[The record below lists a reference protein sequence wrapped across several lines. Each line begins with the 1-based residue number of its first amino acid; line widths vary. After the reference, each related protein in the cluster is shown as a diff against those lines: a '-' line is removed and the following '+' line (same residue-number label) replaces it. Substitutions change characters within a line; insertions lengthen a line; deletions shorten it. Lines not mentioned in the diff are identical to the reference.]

1 MGNFIAIGL
10 NYSDHAAEA
19 GMPIP
24 KEPIIFNKAPSCLC
38 GPNDDTI
45 IPRDSTKLDWEI
57 ELGIVIGTRARYLSK
72 DKALDVVAGYCLAN
86 DVSERVFQIERA
98 GQWTKGKGCETFGP
112 LGPWLVTKDEIK
124 DPQKLNMWL
133 NVNGEKRQ
141 RGNTSTMIFDCRHIV
156 WCCSQYFIL
165 EPGDVIITGTPPG
178 VGLGMKPPTFLKAG
192 DVVTLGIDG
201 LGEQKQK
208 VVKGKNDQAS
218 ADTAN
223 AAPPDPVPVTLNPA
237 TTALLIFDI
246 VDPICSRQPNC
257 TGKMVPAISSL
268 LARARQAGVTVAFG
282 TRAPTMSNWLPE
294 VCPAPGDIKIES
306 QAQDRF
312 YNTDLDKTLKAKGIT
327 TLILAGWK
335 VSGSVTYTSVGATLR
350 GYTVVV
356 PVDASLDATDYEIA
370 IGQFQI
376 LHQHS
381 ANAANEALKDKA
393 STLSRTDL
401 ISFK

>member
-1 MGNFIAIGL
+1 M
-10 NYSDHAAEA
+10 
-19 GMPIP
+19 
-24 KEPIIFNKAPSCLC
+24 
-38 GPNDDTI
+38 T
-45 IPRDSTKLDWEI
+45 
-57 ELGIVIGTRARYLSK
+57 
-72 DKALDVVAGYCLAN
+72 
-86 DVSERVFQIERA
+86 
-98 GQWTKGKGCETFGP
+98 
-112 LGPWLVTKDEIK
+112 
-124 DPQKLNMWL
+124 
-133 NVNGEKRQ
+133 
-141 RGNTSTMIFDCRHIV
+141 
-156 WCCSQYFIL
+156 
-165 EPGDVIITGTPPG
+165 
-178 VGLGMKPPTFLKAG
+178 KPPL
-192 DVVTLGIDG
+192 TL
-201 LGEQKQK
+201 QMP
-208 VVKGKNDQAS
+208 S
-218 ADTAN
+218 
-223 AAPPDPVPVTLNPA
+223 PPDPVPVVLDPT

-257 TGKMVPAISSL
+257 TGKMVPAIASL
-268 LARARQAGVTVAFG
+268 LARARQASVTVAFG

-294 VCPAPGDIKIES
+294 VSPAPGDIKIES

-370 IGQFQI
+370 IGLYQI

-381 ANAANEALKDKA
+381 ANAANEALKDRA

>member
-1 MGNFIAIGL
+1 MTK
-10 NYSDHAAEA
+10 AAPTLQ
-19 GMPIP
+19 MP
-24 KEPIIFNKAPSCLC
+24 S
-38 GPNDDTI
+38 
-45 IPRDSTKLDWEI
+45 
-57 ELGIVIGTRARYLSK
+57 
-72 DKALDVVAGYCLAN
+72 
-86 DVSERVFQIERA
+86 
-98 GQWTKGKGCETFGP
+98 
-112 LGPWLVTKDEIK
+112 
-124 DPQKLNMWL
+124 
-133 NVNGEKRQ
+133 
-141 RGNTSTMIFDCRHIV
+141 
-156 WCCSQYFIL
+156 
-165 EPGDVIITGTPPG
+165 
-178 VGLGMKPPTFLKAG
+178 
-192 DVVTLGIDG
+192 
-201 LGEQKQK
+201 
-208 VVKGKNDQAS
+208 
-218 ADTAN
+218 
-223 AAPPDPVPVTLNPA
+223 PPDPVPVVLNPA

-257 TGKMVPAISSL
+257 TGKMVPAISAL

-282 TRAPTMSNWLPE
+282 TRAPTMSKWLPE
-294 VCPAPGDIKIES
+294 VLPAPGDIKIES

-370 IGQFQI
+370 IGLYQI

-381 ANAANEALKDKA
+381 ENAANEPLKERA

>member
-1 MGNFIAIGL
+1 M
-10 NYSDHAAEA
+10 
-19 GMPIP
+19 
-24 KEPIIFNKAPSCLC
+24 
-38 GPNDDTI
+38 T
-45 IPRDSTKLDWEI
+45 
-57 ELGIVIGTRARYLSK
+57 
-72 DKALDVVAGYCLAN
+72 
-86 DVSERVFQIERA
+86 
-98 GQWTKGKGCETFGP
+98 
-112 LGPWLVTKDEIK
+112 
-124 DPQKLNMWL
+124 
-133 NVNGEKRQ
+133 
-141 RGNTSTMIFDCRHIV
+141 
-156 WCCSQYFIL
+156 
-165 EPGDVIITGTPPG
+165 
-178 VGLGMKPPTFLKAG
+178 KPPQ
-192 DVVTLGIDG
+192 TL
-201 LGEQKQK
+201 QMP
-208 VVKGKNDQAS
+208 
-218 ADTAN
+218 
-223 AAPPDPVPVTLNPA
+223 APPDPVPVVLNPA

-257 TGKMVPAISSL
+257 TGKMVPAIASL

-294 VCPAPGDIKIES
+294 VLPAPGDIKIES

-370 IGQFQI
+370 IGQYQI

-381 ANAANEALKDKA
+381 ANATNEALKDRA

>member
-1 MGNFIAIGL
+1 M
-10 NYSDHAAEA
+10 
-19 GMPIP
+19 
-24 KEPIIFNKAPSCLC
+24 
-38 GPNDDTI
+38 T
-45 IPRDSTKLDWEI
+45 
-57 ELGIVIGTRARYLSK
+57 
-72 DKALDVVAGYCLAN
+72 
-86 DVSERVFQIERA
+86 
-98 GQWTKGKGCETFGP
+98 
-112 LGPWLVTKDEIK
+112 
-124 DPQKLNMWL
+124 
-133 NVNGEKRQ
+133 
-141 RGNTSTMIFDCRHIV
+141 
-156 WCCSQYFIL
+156 
-165 EPGDVIITGTPPG
+165 
-178 VGLGMKPPTFLKAG
+178 KPPL
-192 DVVTLGIDG
+192 TL
-201 LGEQKQK
+201 QMP
-208 VVKGKNDQAS
+208 
-218 ADTAN
+218 
-223 AAPPDPVPVTLNPA
+223 APPDPVPVVLNPE

-257 TGKMVPAISSL
+257 TGKMVPAIASL
-268 LARARQAGVTVAFG
+268 LTRARQAGVTVVYG

-294 VCPAPGDIKIES
+294 VLPAPGDIKIES

-381 ANAANEALKDKA
+381 ANAANEALKDRA

-401 ISFK
+401 IAFK